1 MARLFIHKDIENYF
15 HVFDAAA
22 NDPQQEASVVKLY
35 EAGKVIL
42 LQGLRVE
49 YDAAFLA
56 SVEFP
61 SGVKALKKF
70 KSVSFVKDYFERGAF
85 PEELLDQCFKADRGR
100 LRYFAEQVRGLN
112 DQLTRI
118 AKRFFPGYRHISPR
132 ITWRLTETL
141 NENLHFDVYNDDL
154 PDHHLRLFVN
164 LDVVPR
170 IWHTSFTLE
179 HALANHL
186 EALDPDFIRTAT
198 PGRICWDLCFAIFGG
213 LEVAGREGAPKH
225 IGFFDPGDVWLVD
238 SRKISHQIFFGR
250 RAVSTEF
257 AVAVDSMDDPSSHYY
272 ALVERYRKRFL
283 EAGPSRSREL
293 GSAS

>member
-1 MARLFIHKDIENYF
+1 MARLFVHKDIENYF

-49 YDAAFLA
+49 YDAEFLA

-118 AKRFFPGYRHISPR
+118 AKRFCPRYRLTSPR
-132 ITWRLTETL
+132 ITWR
-141 NENLHFDVYNDDL
+141 
-154 PDHHLRLFVN
+154 
-164 LDVVPR
+164 
-170 IWHTSFTLE
+170 
-179 HALANHL
+179 
-186 EALDPDFIRTAT
+186 
-198 PGRICWDLCFAIFGG
+198 
-213 LEVAGREGAPKH
+213 
-225 IGFFDPGDVWLVD
+225 
-238 SRKISHQIFFGR
+238 
-250 RAVSTEF
+250 
-257 AVAVDSMDDPSSHYY
+257 
-272 ALVERYRKRFL
+272 
-283 EAGPSRSREL
+283 
-293 GSAS
+293 